1 MVMALRRIL
10 IVFILCCSGWM
21 VARGQAG
28 DSSPLTQAE
37 TIHEKL
43 FEAQA
48 ALMQQDWVAASGAVQ
63 QAVGIFEQS
72 FGGQLLGD
80 RFDAAQTAAEAGD
93 TLGLAHARGNIWAG
107 LLQMST
113 DELMTALSAGDAAQ
127 AEEWLALRDFR
138 ASTRFSRPN
147 SDAMLAIRNWAS
159 GSIPVEVARTA
170 VQSDLLDTYQAQMV
184 TSLGDADEAAT
195 RGFAMRRAE
204 EIGLAQGYF
213 GILATAYQEQRG
225 AEALATVNG
234 LWGKL
239 VQAVLT
245 NDDAAYIQTRTEIST
260 ALQGFRAAPLSV
272 TELARRAGQF
282 SRFIALV
289 PVEYARGVRDGR
301 VVHDIE
307 IQEALTFHEGAA
319 AAFAD
324 LESSLRA
331 IDPQQTEQMA
341 VNLATV
347 LIHIQTV
354 ADPEELQATVDQ
366 ITASA
371 GSLFPAAWQTVNND
385 ADIDVIFSLLDQIEP
400 AVEQGEYGLAE
411 SARLEAYAM
420 LELGIEQRLRG
431 FAPDQ
436 AMAIESFF
444 WQGSTDQPGLATLL
458 GTQSSAELIRATT
471 SELKM
476 ALTAA
481 QQFLSSGRSAPEL
494 VVTNAGV
501 IVFREGL
508 EAVLIIASLLASLRT
523 LEERKYRRPIVIG
536 AVLAFGAT
544 ALTWWFATQLLL
556 SMMHLGERLEAV
568 VSVIAIGMLLVIMN
582 WFFHKVY
589 WTGWI
594 ANFHQQK
601 RKLIG
606 GVAMLSA
613 GQALGLILLGFTS
626 IYREGF
632 ESVLFLQAL
641 VLEAGA
647 GVVLQGVALGL
658 AGVAVVGVAIF
669 ALQVKLPYKKML
681 IVTGVMIGVVL
692 LVMVGNTVHVLQ
704 SVGWLPITPIQ
715 GVFIPFWMGQWFGLF
730 ATWQGIGLQVVT
742 AVYVIGSYFVAERL
756 NHSKRDQAVQRRQS
770 TQAAE
775 A

>member
-1 MVMALRRIL
+1 
-10 IVFILCCSGWM
+10 
-21 VARGQAG
+21 
-28 DSSPLTQAE
+28 
-37 TIHEKL
+37 
-43 FEAQA
+43 
-48 ALMQQDWVAASGAVQ
+48 
-63 QAVGIFEQS
+63 
-72 FGGQLLGD
+72 
-80 RFDAAQTAAEAGD
+80 
-93 TLGLAHARGNIWAG
+93 
-107 LLQMST
+107 
-113 DELMTALSAGDAAQ
+113 
-127 AEEWLALRDFR
+127 
-138 ASTRFSRPN
+138 
-147 SDAMLAIRNWAS
+147 
-159 GSIPVEVARTA
+159 
-170 VQSDLLDTYQAQMV
+170 
-184 TSLGDADEAAT
+184 
-195 RGFAMRRAE
+195 
-204 EIGLAQGYF
+204 
-213 GILATAYQEQRG
+213 
-225 AEALATVNG
+225 
-234 LWGKL
+234 
-239 VQAVLT
+239 
-245 NDDAAYIQTRTEIST
+245 
-260 ALQGFRAAPLSV
+260 
-272 TELARRAGQF
+272 
-282 SRFIALV
+282 
-289 PVEYARGVRDGR
+289 
-301 VVHDIE
+301 
-307 IQEALTFHEGAA
+307 
-319 AAFAD
+319 
-324 LESSLRA
+324 
-331 IDPQQTEQMA
+331 
-341 VNLATV
+341 
-347 LIHIQTV
+347 
-354 ADPEELQATVDQ
+354 
-366 ITASA
+366 
-371 GSLFPAAWQTVNND
+371 
-385 ADIDVIFSLLDQIEP
+385 
-400 AVEQGEYGLAE
+400 
-411 SARLEAYAM
+411 M